1 MKTERLTRIRN
12 AIYGQPWAIMQDHLE
27 AICEIFERHV
37 SMDSETLEAR
47 IIEALAKSG
56 VGGGQGQ
63 RLGFGEYEIVNGVAV
78 LPLMG
83 PIFPRSNMMTRM
95 SGATSLEDF
104 NAKFT
109 DALSNKDVCS
119 ILIQSDSP
127 GGSVSGLSEMATK
140 IFSARNQSKPI
151 VGIAD
156 GLMCSAAYMLGSQC
170 METYCTEGAVVGSIG
185 TVLTVEDD
193 SRQKENAGIKSHT
206 LRTGPLKC
214 IGAGPITDDQLTE
227 LKSVVQEYFTKF
239 KDSVVR
245 ARAGIDIEAVSTGA
259 FWIGS
264 KSVDMGLTD
273 GVSSMDEQLSRLGK

>member
-47 IIEALAKSG
+47 IIEVLAKSG

-127 GGSVSGLSEMATK
+127 GGSVSGLNEMASK
-140 IFSARNQSKPI
+140 VFAARNQSKPI
-151 VGIAD
+151 VSVAD
-156 GLMCSAAYMLGSQC
+156 GMMASAAYLLGSQC
-170 METYCTEGAVVGSIG
+170 MECYCTEGAAVGSIG
-185 TVLTVEDD
+185 VVAVLEDN
-193 SRQKENAGIKSHT
+193 SRQKENLGIRSHVF
-206 LRTGPLKC
+206 RTGPLKC
-214 IGAGPITDDQLTE
+214 IGAGPITDAQIE
-227 LKSVVQEYFTKF
+227 EYDSMIQVYFDKF
-239 KDSVVR
+239 KSAVTR
-245 ARAGIDIEAVSTGA
+245 ARDGIDIGAASTGA
-259 FWIGS
+259 VWIGQRAEA
-264 KSVDMGLTD
+264 MGLVD
-273 GVSSMDEQLSRLGK
+273 GISTVDEQLTRLGK

>member
-47 IIEALAKSG
+47 IIEVLAKSG

-119 ILIQSDSP
+119 ILIQEDTP
-127 GGSVSGLSEMATK
+127 GGSVNGLNETATRV
-140 IFSARNQSKPI
+140 FNARKQSKPI
-151 VGIAD
+151 VSIAD
-156 GLMCSAAYMLGSQC
+156 GMMCSAGYAIGSQA
-170 METYCTEGAVVGSIG
+170 MECYCTEGAVVGSIG
-185 TVLTVEDD
+185 VVMQIEDD
-193 SRQKENAGIKSHT
+193 TRMKENAGIKSHT

-227 LKSVVQEYFTKF
+227 LKSMLNEYFQKF
-239 KDSVVR
+239 KDGVAR

-259 FWIGS
+259 TWIGK
-264 KSVDMGLTD
+264 KSCDMGLTD
-273 GVSSMDEQLSRLGK
+273 GVSSVDEQLARLGK